1 MALTAKFYTFSKRK
15 NSTKQPSGASTDYNV
30 SLKGGTSLLSPTLF
44 LDIPN
49 RPTFNYLEFEGRYYF
64 ITDIVSTRN
73 NLWEISCVEDV
84 LATQKSAIGST
95 PAFIMYATGGR
106 NDIPDQRIPVEKDVV
121 VDTTSEAIPGIN
133 ISSIGAGSVVLSVT
147 GTGSFGDFFLDNRAD
162 LPELLDGVDNW
173 ISSQGWT
180 GVDDMIN
187 QWFHGGSAA
196 DCIKNCIGLPFS
208 LADQAFSG
216 NVGPSQSLIL
226 GAYPCADSSASPI
239 TAKRIVNPV
248 WRVSKNIRIPW
259 QYSDWRRKAPYTS
272 VFMYLPFIG
281 LITLSPDEIL
291 EESSLDVTYS
301 FNLTSGDI
309 SVEVQTSSLVK
320 VIATASANVAMAM
333 TFGSANVSGAK
344 ASQAIVTGIGGL
356 AFAAATAA
364 SGGSLLIAG
373 GALFGGVTSAAAGL
387 IGAAGG
393 DTKGGGGLTGG
404 ATCGLTD
411 HIMVYTV
418 SKILT
423 DTQANLDPIM
433 GKPVMGKHTIN
444 TYSGFVQTD
453 GMCVIGAMTET
464 EYEQINKA
472 CNKGIY
478 YE

>member
-49 RPTFNYLEFEGRYYF
+49 RPNFNYLQFEDRYYYV
-64 ITDIVSTRN
+64 TDIVNTRN
-73 NLWEISCVEDV
+73 NLWEISCVIDV
-84 LATQKSAIGST
+84 LATHKSEIGAT

-106 NDIPDQRIPVEKDVV
+106 SDIPDQRIPVEKDVV
-121 VDTTSEAIPGIN
+121 VHTSNKPIPGIT
-133 ISSIGAGSVVLSVT
+133 ISPIGAGSVVLSVT
-147 GTGSFGDFFLDNRAD
+147 GKGSFGDFFLDNRAD
-162 LPELLDGVDNW
+162 LPELLDGVDDW
-173 ISSQGWT
+173 IQSQGWS
-180 GVDDMIN
+180 GIDDIIN
-187 QWFHGGSAA
+187 QWCYGGSAA
-196 DCIKNCIGLPFS
+196 NCIKNCIGLPFS
-208 LADQAFSG
+208 LNDTTFSG

-226 GAYPCADSSASPI
+226 GEYPCAKAGGTPI

-248 WRVSKNIRIPW
+248 YSLTQTINIPW
-259 QYSDWRRKAPYTS
+259 EYSDWRRKSPYTS
-272 VFMYLPFIG
+272 IFIYLPFIG
-281 LITLSPDEIL
+281 LISLSSDEIIG
-291 EESSLDVTYS
+291 EDALDVKYS

-309 SVEVQTSSLVK
+309 SVEVSTTTLAKVLV
-320 VIATASANVAMAM
+320 TASTNIAMSM

-344 ASQAIVTGIGGL
+344 ASQAIATGIGGL

-364 SGGSLLIAG
+364 SGGSLIVAG
-373 GALFGGVTSAAAGL
+373 GALFGGTFSATAGL
-387 IGAAGG
+387 IGAYGG
-393 DTKGGGGLTGG
+393 DTHGGGGLTGG
-404 ATCGLTD
+404 ASCGLTD
-411 HIMVYTV
+411 RIMVYTV

-423 DTQANLDPIM
+423 DTQANLNPIM